1 MEIKPTQAE
10 IDKLATKL
18 DELSEVL
25 TENERGLLL
34 AIISIAGQTIAAR
47 AKAQP
52 AQPAAPTSLPRLSDA
67 FKSAFKAGAAAKYE
81 FEGEAAAAKEIS
93 VGGATVTWTN

>member
-34 AIISIAGQTIAAR
+34 AIISIAGQTIAEKAR
-47 AKAQP
+47 AKP
-52 AQPAAPTSLPRLSDA
+52 EPTGPTSLPRLSDA
-67 FKSAFKAGAAAKYE
+67 FKSAFKAGAAARYE
-81 FEGEAAAAKEIS
+81 FEGEAAAREVS
-93 VGGATVTWTN
+93 VGGATITWTN

>member
-1 MEIKPTQAE
+1 MDIKPTQAE

-25 TENERGLLL
+25 TETERGLLL
-34 AIISIAGQTIAAR
+34 AIISIAGQSIAEK
-47 AKAQP
+47 AKAKP
-52 AQPAAPTSLPRLSDA
+52 AEPTGPTSLPRLSDA
-67 FKSAFKAGAAAKYE
+67 FKSAFKAGVAARYE
-81 FEGEAAAAKEIS
+81 FEGEAAAREVS